1 MVPIVLDKTQNAV
14 AVVDLFDSFI
24 WTERFD
30 GIGEFELYIPT
41 NFKGLSYILPDY
53 FLQLKESKRTMVIE
67 SLYLNTD
74 VEEGNQYI
82 VKGRSLESVLDRRV
96 IRTQTILNGS
106 LQTAV
111 QTLLNQ
117 NAISPSD
124 TTRKITKLIFQ
135 ASADPLITA
144 LTIDDQFHGETLLE
158 AITYICKAAGIGF
171 KITVSSTGN
180 FVFQLY
186 AGVDRSYGNLG
197 DSIILFSPRMDNLN
211 SSQYFF
217 SRKDHK
223 TTTLVGG
230 EGFGF
235 SRKLLDV
242 NRSTGALTELDR
254 REGFTDASSI
264 SSTYSGGTLSLANY
278 NLLLT
283 HRGQQ
288 DLAVHSDFE
297 AFDGQ
302 VDPTMNYLYDTDYAL
317 GDIVQLENEY
327 GLSGVT
333 QVKEYIFSE
342 DKAGEKR
349 FPTFEKI

>member
-1 MVPIVLDKTQNAV
+1 MEPIVLNKSQNAV

-30 GIGEFELYIPT
+30 DVGEFELYIPT

-74 VEEGNQYI
+74 VDEGNQYT
-82 VKGRSLESVLDRRV
+82 VKGRSLESILDRRIV
-96 IRTQTILNGS
+96 RAQTIVNGS

-117 NAISPSD
+117 NAISPTD
-124 TTRKITKLIFQ
+124 TTRKITKLSFQ
-135 ASADPLITA
+135 ASTDPLITA
-144 LTIDDQFHGETLLE
+144 LTIDDEFHGQTLLE
-158 AITYICKAAGIGF
+158 AITYICKANGIGF
-171 KITVSSTGN
+171 KITVNASGN

-186 AGVDRSYGNLG
+186 AGVDRSYGTSG
-197 DSIILFSPRMDNLN
+197 DSIILFSPKMDNLN

-223 TTTLVGG
+223 TTTLVAG
-230 EGFGF
+230 EGAGY

-242 NRSTGALTELDR
+242 TRSTGALTELDR
-254 REGFTDASSI
+254 REGFTDASTI

-283 HRGQQ
+283 HRGKQ
-288 DLAVHSDFE
+288 DLAVHSDYE
-297 AFDGQ
+297 VFDGQ
-302 VDPTMNYLYDTDYAL
+302 VDPNLNYLYDTDYSL

-342 DKAGEKR
+342 DKSGEKR
-349 FPTFEKI
+349 FPTFEKV